1 MMGGLTYRVND
12 DPIEHAS
19 FTSLKTSLSDRYRAK
34 KKAQSESKQ
43 SKPKLVVGRGV
54 TGRVFTRKPI
64 DGYKSKYYDPVER
77 HLRYLREKDHP
88 TRPYG
93 TGGQSKASGRGSGGS
108 KGSKGSGKSNA
119 KANQNISEAI
129 EKLREESSLD
139 TEAHREAAKRKIED
153 LREELKEHLEKLEQL
168 REDDESTLNIAEI
181 RGKIQSIRE
190 AIEATGADLHKWIEQ
205 EREAL
210 QRRIAK
216 LKGEDYD
223 KTKAE
228 KQTSVEN
235 KDKEISSRAD
245 AIYKRKSK
253 K

>member
-1 MMGGLTYRVND
+1 MRMERKRILALDVGDVRIGIAVSDPLFITAQGVETYTRIGYGPDTRHICELARKYETDQILCGLPKNMDGSEGFQAEKV
-12 DPIEHAS
+12 
-19 FTSLKTSLSDRYRAK
+19 RA
-34 KKAQSESKQ
+34 
-43 SKPKLVVGRGV
+43 
-54 TGRVFTRKPI
+54 FM
-64 DGYKSKYYDPVER
+64 
-77 HLRYLREKDHP
+77 
-88 TRPYG
+88 
-93 TGGQSKASGRGSGGS
+93 
-108 KGSKGSGKSNA
+108 
-119 KANQNISEAI
+119 
-129 EKLREESSLD
+129 EKLQEAGEEESY
-139 TEAHREAAKRKIED
+139 
-153 LREELKEHLEKLEQL
+153 
-168 REDDESTLNIAEI
+168 LNVADI
-181 RGKIQSIRE
+181 RGKIQAIK
-190 AIEATGADLHKWIEQ
+190 AKIEAAGQDLGTWISE